1 MDEKKLTGKEL
12 KLYQAEQRLKK
23 QRAALVEARRKRDT
37 HVKCQVAGKL
47 FNIFG
52 VSDLALHLDT
62 FKQADALVNACFEM
76 LDSIAKHKD
85 FVEPYSAKIKEAV
98 AKVVDDEEAAEQ
110 AKRAG
115 KKTEKEN

>member
-52 VSDLALHLDT
+52 VADLALHLDT
-62 FKQADALVNACFEM
+62 TKQADALVNACFEM
-76 LDSIAKHKD
+76 LDKVAKNKAFIED
-85 FVEPYSAKIKEAV
+85 NSPKLKEAV
-98 AKVVDDEEAAEQ
+98 ATAIAEEEAAEQ
-110 AKRAG
+110 AKKAE
-115 KKTEKEN
+115 KKTEK